1 MHGVSD
7 LKTDAGASLEDTDVE
22 QTVEIVSE
30 IIAEVPRRTMGR
42 TELLLLLLLGLLWF
56 RSALLCAG
64 EEQQCLYAAVMFT
77 LKSVHTSVLIH
88 AVFCVYLIACK
99 IFKL

>member
-30 IIAEVPRRTMGR
+30 IIAEVPRWTMGL
-42 TELLLLLLLGLLWF
+42 TELLLLLLGLLWF

-64 EEQQCLYAAVMFT
+64 EEQQCIYAS
-77 LKSVHTSVLIH
+77 LKSVHTSLFIY
-88 AVFCVYLIACK
+88 AVHVDI
-99 IFKL
+99 